1 LIFSGEKMEVRGELK
16 YTEEHEWLA
25 IEGNIVVLGITDYA
39 QDALS
44 DIVYVELPE
53 VGTIVEAGEVV
64 GNIESVKAVSELY
77 CPVSG
82 EVIEVNKLLE
92 EEPELVNTEPYDDGW
107 MIKLQIDP
115 GEVTHA
121 HLLNEEEYIE
131 MMEKE

>member
-1 LIFSGEKMEVRGELK
+1 MEVRGELL
-16 YTEEHEWLA
+16 YTEEHEWLK
-25 IEGNIVVLGITDYA
+25 INGTVVTLGITDYA

-53 VGTIVEAGEVV
+53 IGTIIEAGEAV

-107 MIKLQIDP
+107 MIKLQVDP
-115 GEVTHA
+115 GEFSQIK
-121 HLLNEEEYIE
+121 LLNEDAYLELI
-131 MMEKE
+131 EKEK